1 MPNIAHGDILKLD
14 IQFGGGYS
22 VNAAAGAGAGSG
34 AGTGVAVVVFVVN
47 ITGKNEYKI
56 FLLPLKRCYL

>member
-22 VNAAAGAGAGSG
+22 VNAGAAGAGA

-47 ITGKNEYKI
+47 MTGKNGKWD
-56 FLLPLKRCYL
+56 FYLFCF